1 MEIEKVFKN
10 LILADFVVIILM
22 VISSMYQPTEI
33 SNIYENLKDGLLD
46 NFENFSRILSISLFF
61 LYLLTL
67 NLLYRFISYGKSL
80 YLFLVVA
87 GLVLN
92 YFSGTV
98 IYTAFSGLL
107 DQVGGLISGAILIL
121 LYFSPIKNNFYKK
134 N

>member
-10 LILADFVVIILM
+10 LILADFVIIILM
-22 VISSMYQPTEI
+22 VISSMYQPSEI
-33 SNIYENLKDGLLD
+33 SNISENLKNGLLD
-46 NFENFSRILSISLFF
+46 NFENFSRLLSISLFF

-92 YFSGTV
+92 YFSGSV
-98 IYTAFSGLL
+98 IYTAFGGML
-107 DQVGGLISGAILIL
+107 DQIGGLISGSILIL
-121 LYFSPIKNNFYKK
+121 LYFSPIKNNF
-134 N
+134 